1 MSIDAVIRAE
11 RERYVSFY
19 AEAKASL
26 SASREDVVG
35 ELLTS
40 INNEQIP
47 YPYRYVRVDIV
58 AKGASGQPEVSEVR
72 LDADPAFDARRYDFG
87 AFQVE
92 LYPFT
97 WSAVQVVFD
106 KPPRDLRQIEGWIT
120 RWLDVDERGATS
132 DRGLSGAVHSFSQIE
147 SNGQWWFLTGDFGTA
162 PARALIEF
170 IELLA
175 SQGMSRIVLKAG

>member
-1 MSIDAVIRAE
+1 VSIEAVISAE

-19 AEAKASL
+19 TEAKASL

-35 ELLTS
+35 ELLIS
-40 INNEQIP
+40 INNNEIP
-47 YPYRYVRVDIV
+47 YPYRYVRADIV
-58 AKGASGQPEVSEVR
+58 AKGESGQPELSEVR
-72 LDADPAFDARRYDFG
+72 LDTDPAFEARRYNFG
-87 AFQVE
+87 AFQMEV
-92 LYPFT
+92 YPFT

-106 KPPRDLRQIEGWIT
+106 KPPRNVQQIEGWIT
-120 RWLDVDERGATS
+120 RWLDVDDRGATS
-132 DRGLSGAVHSFSQIE
+132 HQGLSGAVHSFSQIE

-162 PARALIEF
+162 PADALIEF